1 MSLLSGDI
9 ADDDG
14 FDKDTCIDYDFL
26 LFLIGLSVR
35 DCYSNSNKQ
44 IPKKNRILL
53 NIESKNDFFSFVVYV
68 FF

>member
-1 MSLLSGDI
+1 MSLVSGDI

-44 IPKKNRILL
+44 IPKK
-53 NIESKNDFFSFVVYV
+53 IESY
-68 FF
+68 